1 MDFEAIR
8 EKYLWGRLE
17 IILVLLELVLSVIF
31 LLISYLIRND
41 VTGSAYI
48 RGVGVGLVI
57 AWATGAIA
65 YFIRKKKVKS

>member
-1 MDFEAIR
+1 MDFEAVR

-17 IILVLLELVLSVIF
+17 IIIVLLELVLSVIF
-31 LLISYLIRND
+31 LIVSYLIRND
-41 VTGSAYI
+41 LTGSAYI

-65 YFIRKKKVKS
+65 ITVRKIKVKP